1 MRSYKMNGTCAREV
15 KYQVD
20 ENERIKKV
28 EFVNGCEGNLKGLS
42 ILLEGMKIDEAIK
55 RLEGI
60 TCGRKPTSCPD
71 QLSKALTEYK
81 NNK

>member
-1 MRSYKMNGTCAREV
+1 MNGTCAREV